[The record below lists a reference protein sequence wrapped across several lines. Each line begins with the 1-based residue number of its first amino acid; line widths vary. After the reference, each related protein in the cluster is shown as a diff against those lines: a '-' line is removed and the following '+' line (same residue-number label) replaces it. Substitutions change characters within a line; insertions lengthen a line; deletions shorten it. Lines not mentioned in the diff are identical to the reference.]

1 MSVHSLAE
9 RETNENPTDLTKET
23 FYFQLDNAFS
33 GDLEEDHQS
42 KDIAGSVGVIID
54 AVQEMVKA
62 TLKFY

>member
-9 RETNENPTDLTKET
+9 RETNENPPDLTEET
-23 FYFQLDNAFS
+23 FYLQLENAFS
-33 GDLEEDHQS
+33 GDLQEDDQG